1 MNLHLRRD
9 QGTRLWT
16 KPPQDYRARP
26 LFRKLL
32 SVPSK
37 AASTSAPRG
46 SSSPGLARLAGVHP
60 THHAARARGAHAAR
74 KRFPP
79 SAPRDGLRELRELAE
94 VKPGWAWGRSGVA
107 SVLMAPCPPGVP
119 ELRSRGRAPASG
131 SAREGTASASCT
143 ASTRSA
149 HVGLRS
155 PAESGRGRILAQQ
168 PTRSRAPASTLLAQS
183 VSQGPCHLPA
193 AAPALLLP
201 LSYLDWEWVC
211 PAWGRG
217 GEHPPRPGGA
227 AWKSRRVWQEGK
239 PRGHC

>member
-149 HVGLRS
+149 HVGLRTTTVYRGAGGAHTPSPRPVRPSTQAQPSPSS
-155 PAESGRGRILAQQ
+155 PAGR
-168 PTRSRAPASTLLAQS
+168 S
-183 VSQGPCHLPA
+183 A
-193 AAPALLLP
+193 ALP
-201 LSYLDWEWVC
+201 LLGGPPRWQRRDGQSPQETTDGDDQERRSG
-211 PAWGRG
+211 GRG
-217 GEHPPRPGGA
+217 GRAPHVRCFTA
-227 AWKSRRVWQEGK
+227 
-239 PRGHC
+239 